1 MTAYGPP
8 PTPKAS
14 ASPAQRAALLS
25 YGAGAL
31 GVLSFIWGFLKW
43 ITEGSGSDQVKFSAY
58 AVESP
63 AVAVIGFSL
72 AAGLLAAGLAW
83 DAKPPALA
91 PVAFAVTSLLLAIG
105 ILIGKGSID
114 TGGAGSAK
122 VGIGI
127 GLILELITVILQ
139 VAALVFGWLTATGRV
154 SGNRA
159 PAWPGQAQ
167 QPPPQQPY
175 PGQPGQPS
183 QPGPPPAQPGSYGPP
198 QNYGPPQQPPPA
210 GPPPGYGP
218 PPQGGAGYGPPP
230 TQ

>member
-8 PTPKAS
+8 PTPKAP

-25 YGAGAL
+25 YGAGVL

-43 ITEGSGSDQVKFSAY
+43 VTEGSGSEQVKFGAY

-63 AVAVIGFSL
+63 ALAVIGFSL

-83 DAKPPALA
+83 DSKPPTLA
-91 PVAFAVTSLLLAIG
+91 PVAFSVTSLLLVIG
-105 ILIGKGSID
+105 VLIGKGSID
-114 TGGAGSAK
+114 TGGSGSPK
-122 VGIGI
+122 IGIGI

-139 VAALVFGWLTATGRV
+139 VAALVYGWLTASGRV
-154 SGNRA
+154 PANRA

-167 QPPPQQPY
+167 QPPQYQ
-175 PGQPGQPS
+175 GQPGQPA
-183 QPGPPPAQPGSYGPP
+183 QPGNYGPPPSYGPP
-198 QNYGPPQQPPPA
+198 QPPA

-218 PPQGGAGYGPPP
+218 PPQGGPGYGPPP
-230 TQ
+230 GQ